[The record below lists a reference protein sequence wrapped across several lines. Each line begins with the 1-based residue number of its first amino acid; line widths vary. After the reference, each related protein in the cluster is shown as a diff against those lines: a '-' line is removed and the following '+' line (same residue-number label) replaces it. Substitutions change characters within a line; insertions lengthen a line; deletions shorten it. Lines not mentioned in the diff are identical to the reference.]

1 VSGLSG
7 NLEPAKPV
15 LDTVITI
22 EPKERTSYALLE
34 EVCNKISIATNAHVI
49 FRTVPENMLDNKK
62 TSIRRIGKDGAIYFR
77 TMESG
82 ERRPVVMEAIEFSRG
97 FL

>member
-22 EPKERTSYALLE
+22 EPKERTSYAPLE
-34 EVCNKISIATNAHVI
+34 EVCNKISNVHVI

-82 ERRPVVMEAIEFSRG
+82 ERRPVVMAAIVFSR
-97 FL
+97 